1 MIDVTKIK
9 NFSAI
14 KYWKHAKFSFIFVKN
29 YAMKNSLFIY
39 CFILVSLVSFAQPEE
54 NQTSKEFQ
62 DNINKEYANKEESP
76 LMEEDFKSF
85 KGLDFYPINEK
96 YIVAAKFVRTAN
108 EKNFKMKTTGNRT
121 PEYVKY
127 GELTFTL
134 DNKEFKLNVY
144 QNIELVKKEGFADYL
159 FLPFSDLTC
168 GKESYI
174 GGRYIDMRIP
184 KGATATIDFNKAY
197 NPYCAYNHKYS
208 CPIVPL
214 DNNLKTEIL
223 AGVKKFHD

>member
-1 MIDVTKIK
+1 MKKILFFLLLF
-9 NFSAI
+9 NVCLLSAQET
-14 KYWKHAKFSFIFVKN
+14 A
-29 YAMKNSLFIY
+29 
-39 CFILVSLVSFAQPEE
+39 
-54 NQTSKEFQ
+54 KEFQ
-62 DNINKEYANKEESP
+62 ETLNKEYGSREESP
-76 LMEEDFKSF
+76 LTEEDFKVF
-85 KGLDFYPINEK
+85 KGLDFYPITDK
-96 YIVAAKFVRTAN
+96 YIVEAKFTRTSN
-108 EKNFKMKTTGNRT
+108 EKVFKMKTTGARL

-127 GELTFTL
+127 GELAFSI
-134 DNKEFKLNVY
+134 DGKVFKLNLY
-144 QNIELVKKEGFADYL
+144 QNIDLTKKEGYEDYL

-184 KGATATIDFNKAY
+184 KSETVIIDFNKAY

-214 DNNLKTEIL
+214 ENDLDVEIL